1 MAKKNG
7 FSKFANTALIS
18 GTFLILISVV
28 AFLYVN
34 GDTTLQRMIVEFRS
48 EVFGVAVGIF
58 IIGIVAKFIGV
69 KLG

>member
-1 MAKKNG
+1 MVKKNG
-7 FSKFANTALIS
+7 YNKFANTALIS
-18 GTFLILISVV
+18 GAFLMILSVL

-34 GDTTLQRMIVEFRS
+34 GDTTIARMIVEFRS

-58 IIGIVAKFIGV
+58 FVGLVAKLIGV